1 MYKVTLN
8 SSWRTLGFIFDD
20 IQKAAFFVED
30 VLKHHDQKND
40 LEVSVSLYVEEST
53 EESEVAESDE

>member
-20 IQKAAFFVED
+20 IQKAAIFVED
-30 VLKHHDQKND
+30 VLKHHDQKD
-40 LEVSVSLYVEEST
+40 SLEVSISLYVEET

>member
-1 MYKVTLN
+1 MYKVELI
-8 SSWRTLGFIFDD
+8 SPWRRLGFIFDD
-20 IQKAAFFVED
+20 IQKAAIFVED

>member
-8 SSWRTLGFIFDD
+8 PSWRTLGFIFDD

-30 VLKHHDQKND
+30 VLKHHDQKD
-40 LEVSVSLYVEEST
+40 SLEVSISLYVEET
-53 EESEVAESDE
+53 EESEVDNNDDN

>member
-20 IQKAAFFVED
+20 IQKAAIFVED
-30 VLKHHDQKND
+30 VLKHHDQKEH
-40 LEVSVSLYVEEST
+40 LEVSISLYVEEI